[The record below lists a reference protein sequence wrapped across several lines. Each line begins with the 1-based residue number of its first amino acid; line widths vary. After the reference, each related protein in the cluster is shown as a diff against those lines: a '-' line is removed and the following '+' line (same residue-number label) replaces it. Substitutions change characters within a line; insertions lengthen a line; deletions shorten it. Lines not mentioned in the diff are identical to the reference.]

1 MALPVIND
9 GFTVNNASADS
20 PVFNLVGGYYAMSVL
35 ASDFS
40 STVALMALGPDA
52 ATFVPVVDPAGNMIG
67 NFTANSMVSSFQ
79 LPPGTYMVAVDSS
92 TGVYVQLAR
101 INI

>member
-35 ASDFS
+35 AADFS
-40 STVALMALGPDA
+40 ASVALMALAPDSETFLPITDA
-52 ATFVPVVDPAGNMIG
+52 AANMVG
-67 NFTANSMVSSFQ
+67 NFTANGMVTGFQ